1 MLSNQLVHLSAK
13 LRYDRATCS
22 RPPAKSLS
30 WPCQDLYIMNVAA
43 VERIVCEVP
52 FTERQAR
59 ITEREVYTW
68 NVIELC
74 KVSSF
79 LPTPPPPLPPPTP
92 APA

>member
-1 MLSNQLVHLSAK
+1 MQ
-13 LRYDRATCS
+13 
-22 RPPAKSLS
+22 PPPKSLS

-74 KVSSF
+74 KVNLSPPHPTQ
-79 LPTPPPPLPPPTP
+79 PTPSDSTP
-92 APA
+92 HRGR

>member
-1 MLSNQLVHLSAK
+1 
-13 LRYDRATCS
+13 
-22 RPPAKSLS
+22 
-30 WPCQDLYIMNVAA
+30 MNVAE

-74 KVSSF
+74 KVN
-79 LPTPPPPLPPPTP
+79 LPPPPNPTPPQPPSRP
-92 APA
+92 AHRGR

>member
-1 MLSNQLVHLSAK
+1 MKVV
-13 LRYDRATCS
+13 D
-22 RPPAKSLS
+22 
-30 WPCQDLYIMNVAA
+30 

-74 KVSSF
+74 KVTLDSGLIGCESF
-79 LPTPPPPLPPPTP
+79 QLVIRSLSRRL
-92 APA
+92 AALLQRC

>member
-1 MLSNQLVHLSAK
+1 M
-13 LRYDRATCS
+13 RRAPWQTGM
-22 RPPAKSLS
+22 KVV
-30 WPCQDLYIMNVAA
+30 D

-74 KVSSF
+74 KVTLDSG
-79 LPTPPPPLPPPTP
+79 LVGCAPHLYTPHCTHEPDAAGTWWCNACKMLHGRI
-92 APA
+92 